1 MNEKLDLEVL
11 YYLLMSSWIYGIE
24 KTRDEL
30 LGDNIAYT
38 RRLGWN
44 ATEFIIGHLESTC
57 GIDLDTENKSL
68 KEMMES
74 IIKCLE
80 GVGFIQEGTVVVKEE
95 NKSIAI
101 SMTKCRAEACKEL
114 VKKGVMPHVCL
125 RSIVLANFLE
135 NLTNKQYSYH
145 LEADPEGQ
153 PRGTCTSYLG
163 DVSE

>member
-1 MNEKLDLEVL
+1 MNEKLDLEGL

-24 KTRDEL
+24 KTREEL

-44 ATEFIIGHLESTC
+44 ATEYIMSHLESTC
-57 GIDLDTENKSL
+57 GIDLDIENKSL
-68 KEMMES
+68 KEVMES

-80 GVGFIQEGTVVVKEE
+80 AVGFIKEGTVTVEEE
-95 NKSIAI
+95 NDYVAI
-101 SMTKCRAEACKEL
+101 SMTACRAEACKEL
-114 VKKGVMPHVCL
+114 VKRGVIPHVCL

-145 LEADPEGQ
+145 IDADPEGQ
-153 PRGTCTSYLG
+153 PGGKCTSYLG
-163 DVSE
+163 DIS